1 MSTLKT
7 HTTIPKVVSSNDD
20 LDFHFLKK
28 IGIEYIES
36 LGGNLWTDYNTHDPG
51 ITILDML
58 CYTIS
63 DLGNRIELPI
73 EHLLSKEDGSGF
85 ESQFYTAQQI
95 LPNRATTVLDYRK
108 LFINIDGVRNCWL
121 RKHTRKVQVNCK
133 DDILSYNPNAYPGLL
148 PQYRREF
155 EMKGLYD
162 LLVDFDISDE
172 LVKDSPEYIAAVES
186 IKDKIRK
193 CYQANR
199 NLCEDLINI
208 IEIKEQS
215 FSICAKIEVEKEAIE
230 EEVHAHVLFEIQ
242 KYFSPQVSFYS
253 LKQMLKKK
261 YDTTEIFDGPLLEY
275 SYTEGSETF
284 SGIHF
289 IDTNELRNS
298 SLRTQIR
305 LSDIMNIISSVK
317 GVKEIIDITIGNC
330 DDSISDEWVLC
341 VNDGMRPII
350 CDKSVFNYTKDVLP
364 LIITQS
370 KVDSYLDELQAQF
383 QMNRRKTI
391 GGGLELP
398 EGKYLDTDWYTTMQ
412 NDFPDTYGI
421 GIYGLP
427 STATIA
433 RKSQAKQLKAYLLFF
448 DQILASY
455 FAQLGVVKDLLA
467 IDGQLKRTY
476 FTQAVKD
483 IQGFEDLVEV
493 IDYPTNDDLLL
504 SENLF
509 GDLDT
514 ISERRNQLLDHLI
527 ARFAEKFSEYTF
539 LMSSIYG
546 SASTELIVTAKQ
558 SFLNDYVNISS
569 NRGGAFN
576 YYKQP
581 ASELWDTDNV
591 SGSEQRIARLVGF
604 KEKDFWRRTISDSFV
619 EIYEL
624 INADNETVFRW
635 RITDETNTI
644 ILSSTED
651 YPNRSKASA
660 ELHLAVLHIIQT
672 KESDIIALYEANGF
686 ADGVPVGNFLIQK
699 SVTNEYSFDV
709 LNLEAQNPNYII
721 ARQYIYYS
729 DTGTETGEWLLKE
742 ALLKIIAFMKFT
754 FSEEGIFIV
763 EHMLLRPD
771 VTNDLVGSDQFMS
784 VELDDCVN
792 CACIDPYS
800 YRVSVV
806 LPGYTN
812 RFANMNF
819 RDFMEN
825 LIREELP
832 AHILPK
838 ICWVGERKGQVADDK
853 NELVQFENTYK
864 AFLLAR
870 TNSEQVQHV
879 PTLKAFIIALE
890 QLHSIYPYG
899 QLYDCESEDIN
910 GKIILG
916 RTNLG
921 TL

>member
-7 HTTIPKVVSSNDD
+7 NTTIPKVVSSQDD
-20 LDFHFLKK
+20 LDFQFLKK

-73 EHLLSKEDGSGF
+73 EHILSKQDGSGF
-85 ESQFYTAQQI
+85 DSQFYTAQEI
-95 LPNRATTVLDYRK
+95 LPNRATTALDYRK

-121 RKHTRKVQVNCK
+121 RKHARKVYVDCK
-133 DDILSYNPNAYPGLL
+133 HDILSYNPNAYPGLL
-148 PQYRREF
+148 PQYQREF

-172 LVKDSPEYIAAVES
+172 LVKDSPEYLAEIVL
-186 IKDKIRK
+186 IKNKIRE

-208 IEIKEQS
+208 IEIKEQP

-230 EEVHAHVLFEIQ
+230 EQVHAKVLFEIQ
-242 KYFSPQVSFYS
+242 KYFSPQVAFYS

-305 LSDIMNIISSVK
+305 LSDIMNIISSID
-317 GVKEIIDITIGNC
+317 GVKEIIDITIGKC
-330 DDSISDEWVLC
+330 DGTNSDEWVLC
-341 VNDGMRPII
+341 VTDGMRPVI

-364 LIITQS
+364 LIVTQS
-370 KVDSYLDELQAQF
+370 KVDTYLDELQAQF
-383 QMNRRKTI
+383 QMNRRQTI
-391 GGGLELP
+391 GGGLDLP

-427 STATIA
+427 STATIE

-476 FTQAVKD
+476 YTQAVKD
-483 IQGFEDLVEV
+483 LQGFDELVDV
-493 IDYPTNDDLLL
+493 LVDYPTNDDLLL

-509 GDLDT
+509 GDLDN
-514 ISERRNQLLDHLI
+514 INERRNQLLDHLI

-539 LMSSIYG
+539 LMNSIYG

-576 YYKQP
+576 YYKQLP
-581 ASELWDTDNV
+581 SNLWDTDNV
-591 SGSEQRIARLVGF
+591 SGSEERIARLVGF
-604 KEKDFWRRTISDSFV
+604 KGKDFWRRNVSNSYV
-619 EIYEL
+619 EIYSVV
-624 INADNETVFRW
+624 IGTQTFYRW
-635 RITDETNTI
+635 KIRDVASNI
-644 ILSSTED
+644 ILSSTVD
-651 YPNRSKASA
+651 FTNRSKASVD
-660 ELHLAVLHIIQT
+660 LNLAVLMIIQT
-672 KESDIIALYEANGF
+672 KEADVENLYNANGF
-686 ADGVPVGNFLIQK
+686 ADGVPVGNLLIKK
-699 SVTNEYSFDV
+699 SIANEWTFDV
-709 LNLEAQNPNYII
+709 RNLESLTPSFVI
-721 ARQYIYYS
+721 AKHLTTYV
-729 DTGTETGEWLLKE
+729 DALPVTGAKLLKD
-742 ALLKIIAFMKFT
+742 AMLAIIEFMKFV

-771 VTNDLVGSDQFMS
+771 VTNDLVNSDQFMS
-784 VELDDCVN
+784 VELDDCVD

-838 ICWVGERKGQVADDK
+838 ICWVGERKGQVVDLE
-853 NELVQFENTYK
+853 NELVTFEKTYK
-864 AFLLAR
+864 EFLINR
-870 TNSEQVQHV
+870 TNSEQAQHAA
-879 PTLKAFIIALE
+879 TLIPFIDALE
-890 QLHSIYPYG
+890 SLHSIYPYG